1 MRSIMRVGA
10 TVLALLVATNVAV
23 AQDGGGRRGG
33 GGGRGGA
40 GQLNQ
45 LMQNITL
52 TDAQK
57 AQADSAVAWYDAERA
72 KLPPMGGRGGD
83 GAPPPDSAAR
93 AAAMA
98 ANMKLVTDFR
108 AKLRGLLTAE
118 QQTTFDANAA
128 TMPVG
133 GRGGRRGGGL

>member
-10 TVLALLVATNVAV
+10 TVFALLVAANVAV

-33 GGGRGGA
+33 GGRGGA
-40 GQLNQ
+40 GQLTQ
-45 LMQNITL
+45 LMANITL

-72 KLPPMGGRGGD
+72 KLPQMGRGGGD
-83 GAPPPDSAAR
+83 APPPDSAAR

-98 ANMKLVTDFR
+98 ANMKLQTDFR
-108 AKLRGLLTAE
+108 AKLKAILTPE
-118 QQTTFDANAA
+118 QQTTFDTNAA
-128 TMPVG
+128 AMPVG